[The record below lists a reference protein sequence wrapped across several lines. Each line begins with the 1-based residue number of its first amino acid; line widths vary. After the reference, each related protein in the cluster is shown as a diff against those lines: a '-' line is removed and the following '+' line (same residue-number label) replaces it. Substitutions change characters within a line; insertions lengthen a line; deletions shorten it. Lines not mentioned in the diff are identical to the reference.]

1 MWMAPLTHLNIPCL
15 SRKQIPVLLPT
26 NAAEAEDGAFE
37 EAGFVGSVSVRQ
49 FDKNQ
54 EVSVIQV
61 KNIIMDDAI
70 PVDTEVSEDSP
81 VAEKSVY
88 SV

>member
-1 MWMAPLTHLNIPCL
+1 LNAEDVDGTLDIL
-15 SRKQIPVLLPT
+15 EHSVSVLLPT
-26 NAAEAEDGAFE
+26 NAEAEDGAFE
-37 EAGFVGSVSVRQ
+37 EAGFVGSVSVTQ

-61 KNIIMDDAI
+61 KNIIVDDAI
-70 PVDTEVSEDSP
+70 PVDTVLSEDSP

>member
-1 MWMAPLTHLNIPCL
+1 MWMAPLTHLNILCL
-15 SRKQIPVLLPT
+15 SRKPIPVLLPT
-26 NAAEAEDGAFE
+26 NAEAEDGAFE
-37 EAGFVGSVSVRQ
+37 EAGFVGSVSVTQ

-70 PVDTEVSEDSP
+70 PVDAEVSEDSP

>member
-1 MWMAPLTHLNIPCL
+1 MAPLTHLNIPCL

-26 NAAEAEDGAFE
+26 NAAEAKDGTFE
-37 EAGFVGSVSVRQ
+37 EAGFVGSASVTQ

-54 EVSVIQV
+54 EVSVIPV
-61 KNIIMDDAI
+61 KNIIVDDAI